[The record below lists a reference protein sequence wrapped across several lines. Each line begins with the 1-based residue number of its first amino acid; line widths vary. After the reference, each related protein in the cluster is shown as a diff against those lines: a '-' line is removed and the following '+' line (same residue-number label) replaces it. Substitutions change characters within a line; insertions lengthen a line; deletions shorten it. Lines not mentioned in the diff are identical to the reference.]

1 MRDDQ
6 MIVHTKNWL
15 VDNLPYEVMWMTEKG
30 NIEYANKA
38 FCKGLG
44 YGQKE
49 LISLTIYDINPR
61 LQPEEWRDHWQ
72 EVSTQGSSNF
82 KTYHQKKSGELYEVE
97 VFAQFFSNN
106 GKKLICAIFFEI
118 TESSFYRNVLTA
130 AEKMVHAGG
139 WKLNLQDRSLIVTE
153 ETFKI
158 FSVTDKEEIR
168 PQNIIKFFD
177 DPTKLQELVAGGLRK
192 AEVYDEVM
200 SIKDAKGKKKWLRCT
215 GQPVIVKDK
224 VQKLIGVYQDITEQQ
239 SNAES
244 LKLFKEVINHSNDI
258 VFIWREDGSML
269 HCSDSA
275 AHQLL
280 YDIDELP
287 KLTIF
292 DLDSYIDKEWWKNHF
307 NDVKERKN
315 FRMEWIAIR
324 KDGTKFPA
332 EISVNYL
339 FYNGLHL
346 NCAIIRDISE
356 RKKRDLELTEAL
368 EQVKSLKNQLEQE
381 NEYLQEE
388 IQRGLNFDNII
399 CKSKNY
405 AAVLKQVEQ
414 VAPTETTALITGE
427 SGTGKEL
434 LASAIH
440 QNSHRKERPLIKVN
454 CATLPKDLI
463 ESELFGHKKGAFT
476 GAVKNKVGKFKL
488 ADGGTLFLDEI
499 GELPLDLQPKLLR
512 VLQEGEFDPLG
523 STNTEKVDVRIVAA
537 TNRDLQSMIRDG
549 KFREDLFY
557 RLNVFPIHNIP
568 LRERREDI
576 PLLAQ
581 FFLQKYSAKA
591 GKSFKKIP
599 KATIDALMKY
609 SFPGNI
615 RELENLIE
623 RAVIIEEETAL
634 KPGDWLPEVKTT
646 VVKDDFKSFEEIQ
659 RDYII
664 KVLEHTHWR
673 VSGPSG
679 AATIL
684 DMKDKTLFA
693 KIKRLGIEKEVKFKS
708 RSQYTTKV

>member
-177 DPTKLQELVAGGLRK
+177 DPIKLQELVAGGLRK

-292 DLDSYIDKEWWKNHF
+292 DLDGYIDKEWWKNHF
-307 NDVKERKN
+307 DDVKERKN

-346 NCAIIRDISE
+346 NCAIIRDIS
-356 RKKRDLELTEAL
+356 
-368 EQVKSLKNQLEQE
+368 
-381 NEYLQEE
+381 
-388 IQRGLNFDNII
+388 
-399 CKSKNY
+399 
-405 AAVLKQVEQ
+405 
-414 VAPTETTALITGE
+414 
-427 SGTGKEL
+427 
-434 LASAIH
+434 
-440 QNSHRKERPLIKVN
+440 
-454 CATLPKDLI
+454 
-463 ESELFGHKKGAFT
+463 
-476 GAVKNKVGKFKL
+476 
-488 ADGGTLFLDEI
+488 
-499 GELPLDLQPKLLR
+499 
-512 VLQEGEFDPLG
+512 
-523 STNTEKVDVRIVAA
+523 
-537 TNRDLQSMIRDG
+537 
-549 KFREDLFY
+549 
-557 RLNVFPIHNIP
+557 
-568 LRERREDI
+568 
-576 PLLAQ
+576 
-581 FFLQKYSAKA
+581 
-591 GKSFKKIP
+591 
-599 KATIDALMKY
+599 
-609 SFPGNI
+609 
-615 RELENLIE
+615 
-623 RAVIIEEETAL
+623 
-634 KPGDWLPEVKTT
+634 
-646 VVKDDFKSFEEIQ
+646 
-659 RDYII
+659 
-664 KVLEHTHWR
+664 
-673 VSGPSG
+673 
-679 AATIL
+679 
-684 DMKDKTLFA
+684 
-693 KIKRLGIEKEVKFKS
+693 
-708 RSQYTTKV
+708 